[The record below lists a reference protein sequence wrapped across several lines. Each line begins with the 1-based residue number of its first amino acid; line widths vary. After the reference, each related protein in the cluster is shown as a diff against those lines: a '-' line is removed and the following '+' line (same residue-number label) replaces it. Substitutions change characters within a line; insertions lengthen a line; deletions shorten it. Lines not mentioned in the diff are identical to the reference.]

1 MVNKTKKNIVLG
13 ITGGIAAYKAIDL
26 ASTLTKLD
34 YEVHVV
40 LTAEAMKFVTPLTLE
55 VITKN
60 QVWTDQNSLEK
71 SSIPHIKLADLADL
85 VVVAPATANTIAKGA
100 NGLADNLLSSVL
112 LAADCPKLYVPAM
125 NSKMY
130 QHDATQ
136 RNLRDLAVQGAVVLE
151 PAEGMLACGISGKG
165 RYPGNKTVLAQIESM
180 LFGDQALEGFNVLVT
195 AGGTREAIDPVR
207 YIGNRSSGKMGAAL
221 CKEALRR
228 GAHVTLILGSHELTE
243 LPEVNII
250 RVETAQEM
258 YEQVM
263 LHFDTQDIV
272 IKAAAVADFKPESVK
287 EQKIKKTEDT
297 SGGKKTKTIS
307 LEGTVDILKEIS
319 LKKDKQIVVGFAA
332 ETENIATNAKKK
344 LKEKNLDM
352 IVANQVAGEESA
364 FGSDDNTA
372 TLYWS
377 NGKGRELEK
386 MPKSELAR
394 VLVEEII
401 KLPKF
406 VKLAR

>member
-40 LTAEAMKFVTPLTLE
+40 LTAEALKFVTPLTLE

-112 LAADCPKLYVPAM
+112 LASDCPKLYVPAM

-130 QHDATQ
+130 LHDATQ
-136 RNLRDLAVQGAVVLE
+136 RNLRDLAAQGSIVLE
-151 PAEGMLACGISGKG
+151 PAEGMLACGVSGKG
-165 RYPGNKTVLAQIESM
+165 RYPGNKSVLIEIES
-180 LFGDQALEGFNVLVT
+180 LLYGNQALEGFKVLVT

-207 YIGNRSSGKMGAAL
+207 FIGNRSSGKMGVAL
-221 CKEALRR
+221 CEEATRR

-263 LHFDTQDIV
+263 ANFDAQDIV

-287 EQKIKKTEDT
+287 DQKIKKTKENSD
-297 SGGKKTKTIS
+297 GKKINS
-307 LEGTVDILKEIS
+307 IRLERTVDILKEIS
-319 LKKDKQIVVGFAA
+319 FKKDQQIIVGFAA
-332 ETENIATNAKKK
+332 ETENITSNAKKK

-352 IVANQVAGEESA
+352 IVANQVAGENSA

-372 TLYWS
+372 TLYWR
-377 NGKGRELEK
+377 NGKGRELER

-394 VLVEEII
+394 VLVDEII